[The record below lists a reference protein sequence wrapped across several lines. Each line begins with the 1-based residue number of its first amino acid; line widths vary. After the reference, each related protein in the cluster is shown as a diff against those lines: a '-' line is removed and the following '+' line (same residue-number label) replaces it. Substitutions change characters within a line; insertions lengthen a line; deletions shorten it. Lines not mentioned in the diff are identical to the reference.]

1 MPGSI
6 WEWLDIE
13 PTTDKALIKKAYAE
27 QSRKY
32 HPEDCPRE
40 AGLLREAYKQA
51 MALAS
56 ADRSSLNSQGMDALP
71 GFFPREEPGD
81 KVSPEDRV
89 SPENRVSLEG
99 KISKEDPSE
108 FVFRMEPE
116 QKSDKEQEQ
125 EPKAQFHYSQGKG
138 QQVLSDSGGQPPF
151 PEDMNFHYEYKSHN
165 FEPRKAERIKKLA
178 EQLIF
183 VHERP
188 EYRWIPKIWEMVLV
202 NYPEPE
208 DFRDPG
214 VISELLNLM
223 EQMPYLDKPVVR
235 TLKTAFFFYAKEDA
249 AWKHLEDRME
259 EIRRSLDRNRILQT
273 RKRDLIVLQD
283 SARMEQPLRFPIGQ
297 MRSKAAKELYGKRH
311 RIYRRTVFHRIAFN
325 MIVLILV
332 IGALYI
338 VSWSVKQRVEEERR
352 QQEILDRWEQEVII
366 KDPEIQEWL
375 KQEYQKSIELHLS
388 PPSEC
393 EINTCADE
401 RGQE

>member
-40 AGLLREAYKQA
+40 AGLLREAYKKA
-51 MALAS
+51 MAQAS
-56 ADRSSLNSQGMDALP
+56 SDRSSLNSQGMDALP
-71 GFFPREEPGD
+71 VFSPGEKQGD
-81 KVSPEDRV
+81 GVSP
-89 SPENRVSLEG
+89 EG
-99 KISKEDPSE
+99 KISREDPSA
-108 FVFRMEPE
+108 FVFHMEPE
-116 QKSDKEQEQ
+116 QKPQ
-125 EPKAQFHYSQGKG
+125 AQFHYSQGKG
-138 QQVLSDSGGQPPF
+138 QQVLSDSGGQAPF
-151 PEDMNFHYEYKSHN
+151 SEDLNSHYSFKSHN
-165 FEPRKAERIKKLA
+165 FEPRKAERIHKLA

-208 DFRDPG
+208 DFKDPG

-235 TLKTAFFFYAKEDA
+235 MLKKTFFLYAKEDA
-249 AWKHLEDRME
+249 AWRHLEDRME
-259 EIRRSLDRNRILQT
+259 EILRSLDRNRILQT
-273 RKRDLIVLQD
+273 RKRDLIVLQG
-283 SARMEQPLRFPIGQ
+283 SVGMEQPLRFPIGQ
-297 MRSKAAKELYGKRH
+297 MRSKAAKELYGKHH
-311 RIYRRTVFHRIAFN
+311 RIYRKIVIHRIAFN

-332 IGALYI
+332 IGVLYI
-338 VSWSVKQRVEEERR
+338 VSWSVKERIEKERR
-352 QQEILDRWEQEVII
+352 QREILDRWNQEVIV
-366 KDPEIQEWL
+366 KDPELQEWL
-375 KQEYQKSIELHLS
+375 KQECPKAIESHLS
-388 PPSEC
+388 PPSES

>member
-56 ADRSSLNSQGMDALP
+56 AVRSSLNSQGVDALSD
-71 GFFPREEPGD
+71 FFQGEEPED
-81 KVSPEDRV
+81 KV
-89 SPENRVSLEG
+89 SPENRVSPE
-99 KISKEDPSE
+99 KEISSEEKSRGE
-108 FVFRMEPE
+108 FVFHMESE
-116 QKSDKEQEQ
+116 QKLGREREQ
-125 EPKAQFHYSQGKG
+125 EPQAQFHYSQGKG
-138 QQVLSDSGGQPPF
+138 QQVLTDSGEQAPF
-151 PEDMNFHYEYKSHN
+151 PEGVNSHYEYKSHN
-165 FEPRKAERIKKLA
+165 FEPRKAERVHKLM

-188 EYRWIPKIWEMVLV
+188 EYRWISEIWEMVLV

-208 DFRDPG
+208 DFKDPG
-214 VISELLNLM
+214 VISELLNLI

-235 TLKTAFFFYAKEDA
+235 MLKEAFFFYAKEDA
-249 AWKHLEDRME
+249 AWRHLEDRME
-259 EIRRSLDRNRILQT
+259 EIRRALDRNRILQT
-273 RKRDLIVLQD
+273 RKRDLIVLQG
-283 SARMEQPLRFPIGQ
+283 SAGMEQPFRFSIGR
-297 MRSKAAKELYGKRH
+297 MRSKAAKELYGGHH
-311 RIYRRTVFHRIAFN
+311 RIYRRTVIHRIVFN

-338 VSWSVKQRVEEERR
+338 VSWSVKERVEEERK
-352 QQEILDRWEQEVII
+352 QQEIFDRWEQEVII
-366 KDPEIQEWL
+366 KDSCMGL
-375 KQEYQKSIELHLS
+375 
-388 PPSEC
+388 
-393 EINTCADE
+393 
-401 RGQE
+401 